1 MEEMYTMTIG
11 IHAFVVWALIGVIG
25 LNIVQLL
32 MADNIYQYAN
42 KTRVWMPV
50 GATLIAAVLFTG
62 TIMMA
67 AKHLDFTVENI
78 VMIVFGIA
86 MIVLEVKRYKIL
98 KRTDPRKE
106 DAMQSYKTVGLR
118 LLGAEMVWMIGITA
132 WMVL

>member
-11 IHAFVVWALIGVIG
+11 VHAFVVWALIGVTG

-32 MADNIYQYAN
+32 MAENIYQYAN
-42 KTRVWMPV
+42 KTRVWMPI

-78 VMIVFGIA
+78 VMIVFGIV

-106 DAMQSYKTVGLR
+106 DAMASYKRIALR
-118 LLGAEMVWMIGITA
+118 ILGAEMIWTAGITA